1 MKFSIKENADL
12 VTFTEEILT
21 EKFFV
26 QWTYKRLSPT
36 ISISFADTCTETY
49 PEHLQTSKMECW
61 STIVSIFYP
70 LTIGQCTL
78 SWMEWKSWI
87 DLKLVSISDNKEE
100 SSLFTNTQKLN

>member
-36 ISISFADTCTETY
+36 ISISFAETCTEAY

-70 LTIGQCTL
+70 LTIVAVHCVMNGVEV
-78 SWMEWKSWI
+78 MNRFK
-87 DLKLVSISDNKEE
+87 ISKH
-100 SSLFTNTQKLN
+100 FW

>member
-49 PEHLQTSKMECW
+49 LEHLQTSKMECW

-70 LTIGQCTL
+70 LTIVAVHFVMNGVEV
-78 SWMEWKSWI
+78 MNRFK
-87 DLKLVSISDNKEE
+87 ISKH
-100 SSLFTNTQKLN
+100 FW